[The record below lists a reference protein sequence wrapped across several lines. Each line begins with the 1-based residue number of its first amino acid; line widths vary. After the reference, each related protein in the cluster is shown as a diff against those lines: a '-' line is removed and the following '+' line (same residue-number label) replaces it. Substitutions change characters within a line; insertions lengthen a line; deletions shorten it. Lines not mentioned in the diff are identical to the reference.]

1 MEEVQGSS
9 RKRVYSPEP
18 NCMLHATFSFKYLN
32 YLLPALRSIRRIG
45 SQHCDDTCKD
55 EDNGTHQNLRL
66 LADMALAKSANGFNF
81 KWSDSL
87 KQKLERGTHVVKF
100 QSTNSDHSNQLDIVS
115 ETKDIDAI
123 SIPQTQ
129 WLNLLLSVS
138 KSSGFLGLESGF
150 DDEYMH
156 CQKRKRKINCV
167 EERDQEV
174 GNRVMILRQILP
186 GGEKMHIHELLPEL
200 ESYIVCLELQ
210 VKNLQSLVGIC

>member
-1 MEEVQGSS
+1 
-9 RKRVYSPEP
+9 
-18 NCMLHATFSFKYLN
+18 MLHTTFSFKYLN
-32 YLLPALRSIRRIG
+32 YLLPALRNIRRIG

-55 EDNGTHQNLRL
+55 EDNDNHQMLRL

-87 KQKLERGTHVVKF
+87 KQKLERGTHEVKF
-100 QSTNSDHSNQLDIVS
+100 ANSDHSNQLDIVS
-115 ETKDIDAI
+115 ETNDIDAT

-138 KSSGFLGLESGF
+138 KSPGFLGLESGS

-167 EERDQEV
+167 EEKDQEV

-210 VKNLQSLVGIC
+210 VKILQSLVGIC